1 MCKSDMDVKVCLEN
15 VDKTPMIITFIN
27 SFIKYFKENIVENE
41 ERYLLDQVFRIINS
55 FASLGYESKTYLL
68 KF

>member
-1 MCKSDMDVKVCLEN
+1 MDVKVCLEN

-41 ERYLLDQVFRIINS
+41 ERYLLD
-55 FASLGYESKTYLL
+55 
-68 KF
+68 